1 MMGETLMDEKISAS
15 IEKQYGVTILGQLEE
30 YVDERF
36 LKYLSRQQNHP
47 YIELRKLILEKNEK
61 ELDTFLKSDKKRKF
75 PIRRLT
81 LLEFFSSLIL
91 SKPENLDIRKF
102 GVFDKKR
109 MEFLID
115 RMKQRVKP
123 LQYYQ
128 QPGIEKSPISESL
141 HNELSKLIKGYNI
154 YLKKIATGDYSVLAI
169 CDELETVT
177 FKNKIVNIRQEF
189 QRYDKY
195 YDDFNRIYNPTKHLT
210 DYTKYHLLKVCL
222 QKATHPSAL

>member
-1 MMGETLMDEKISAS
+1 MMGETLMDKKISAS
-15 IEKQYGVTILGQLEE
+15 IEKEYGVKILGQLEE

-47 YIELRKLILEKNEK
+47 HIELRKLILDKNK
-61 ELDTFLKSDKKRKF
+61 KGLDAFLESDDGRKF

-91 SKPENLDIRKF
+91 SKPENLDISKF
-102 GVFDKKR
+102 GMFDKKR

-115 RMKQRVKP
+115 RMKQKDQS
-123 LQYYQ
+123 LQVDQ
-128 QPGIEKSPISESL
+128 QPGIQKSSILDSL
-141 HNELSKLIKGYNI
+141 RNELSKLIKGYNI
-154 YLKKIATGDYSVLAI
+154 YLKKFATGDYSVVAI

-177 FKNKIVNIRQEF
+177 FKNKIINIRQEF

-195 YDDFNRIYNPTKHLT
+195 YNGFHKICNPTKHLT

-222 QKATHPSAL
+222 QKARNPSAF